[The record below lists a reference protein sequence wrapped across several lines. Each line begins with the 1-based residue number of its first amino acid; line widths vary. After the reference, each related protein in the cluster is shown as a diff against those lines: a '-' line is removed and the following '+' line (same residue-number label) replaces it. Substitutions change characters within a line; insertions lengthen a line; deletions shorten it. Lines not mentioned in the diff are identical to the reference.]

1 MVRFGVSSRRWT
13 LLATLAVLLGV
24 TWKPVQSLTTITAG
38 NVLDRP
44 ARDATAW
51 LSTLPSFL
59 TPPVVPAGWQV
70 VSMVADDID
79 ADGDLDVV
87 ANDGSLDLVVWI
99 NDGTGRL
106 SRQPGAAPSGL
117 AQKMSGAAI
126 SGQPIGSPA
135 AHLPSSVA
143 HGDSSL
149 GSVLFPETARPCRGS
164 TETLMPPLVSV
175 RSPRAPPQFLSA

>member
-1 MVRFGVSSRRWT
+1 MVRFGVIGRRWT
-13 LLATLAVLLGV
+13 LLATLAVLLSV
-24 TWKPVQSLTTITAG
+24 TWKPVQSLTTISTG
-38 NVLDRP
+38 GVLDRP

-59 TPPVVPAGWQV
+59 TPPAVPAGWQV
-70 VSMVADDID
+70 VSMVANDID

-87 ANDGSLDLVVWI
+87 ANDGSLDLIVWI

-117 AQKMSGAAI
+117 AQQLSGATI
-126 SGQPIGSPA
+126 SGQPIGASA
-135 AHLPSSVA
+135 AHLPSSAA
-143 HGDSSL
+143 HGDASL
-149 GSVLFPETARPCRGS
+149 ASVLLPETARPSRGS
-164 TETLMPPLVSV
+164 TDALMPLLVSV